1 MTMEDWE
8 IMEMEEYLEDVFS
21 TPQKLNKFLDDTNFD
36 FYHDVP
42 REEYFP
48 MLRKEQNETP

>member
-1 MTMEDWE
+1 MEDWE

-36 FYHDVP
+36 HYNDQP
-42 REEYFP
+42 REDYFP
-48 MLRKEQNETP
+48 MLKKGKDNETP